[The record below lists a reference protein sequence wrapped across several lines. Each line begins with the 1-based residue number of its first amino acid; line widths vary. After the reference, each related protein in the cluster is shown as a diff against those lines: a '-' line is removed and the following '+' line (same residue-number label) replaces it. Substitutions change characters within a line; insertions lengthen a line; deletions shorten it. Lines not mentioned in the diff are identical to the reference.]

1 MITTFFTFSS
11 EDITAM
17 TGYSADLVGNFMPV
31 IVVILGIG
39 IALWII
45 DGIIHKR

>member
-1 MITTFFTFSS
+1 MLTTFFTFET

-17 TGYSADLVGNFMPV
+17 TGYASDLVGNFMPV

-45 DGIIHKR
+45 DSIIHKK